1 MTTAAPVVFV
11 VDDDPAAR
19 SSLSALIE
27 SRGGEAQ
34 VFASAEEF
42 LAGYDQQRTGCVVTD
57 VRMLGMSGLE
67 LQEHLQVVD
76 GALPVIV
83 ITAFGDV
90 PQAVRAMRL
99 GAVTFL
105 QKSCGDQDLWDAIQ
119 RALDAAQSAETQQ
132 RRETARQLAQLRPE
146 DRAVLKLMIAGKS
159 NKAIASELS
168 IGLRTV
174 EARRQALFKRLHT
187 NSLAV
192 LVRRTLEAQEPPAE
206 EE

>member
-1 MTTAAPVVFV
+1 MTSEAPVVFV

-19 SSLSALIE
+19 ASLSALIE

-34 VFASAEEF
+34 VFASAEDF

-67 LQEHLQVVD
+67 LQERLQQVD

-105 QKSCGDQDLWDAIQ
+105 QKSCGDQDLWEAIQ
-119 RALDAAQSAETQQ
+119 RALEAAQLAETQQ
-132 RRETARQLAQLRPE
+132 RRETARQLALLRPE

-174 EARRQALFKRLHT
+174 EARRQSLFKRLQT

-206 EE
+206 NG